1 MRYRRAVP
9 VPTVAAGAR
18 SSAGVAARKA
28 LEAYR
33 DGGALWAA
41 SLVADRIVPGG
52 VLRLWRDVRITP
64 DALRAQVAAI
74 LAAWGMGAE
83 AAAITNEHLL
93 YADLHGIDSHGCAM
107 LLTYQRD
114 LAAGLWRPD
123 AAVATVHEHDTTAL
137 LDGGGG
143 LGHVPAD
150 AAMRLAIVK
159 CRTHGVGVVAV
170 RNSGH
175 FGAAGSYAAL
185 ATREGLIGLA
195 TTSTRVP
202 SVVPTFG
209 VDARLG
215 TNPIAFAAPAASEP
229 PFLLDMATSTAPLG
243 RLGVAAHRGRSIP
256 RGWALD
262 ARGAPETSARRAIDA
277 RRLTPLG
284 GSREQGSHKGY
295 GLAAMVEILSAVL
308 PGTRRATAEPGSI
321 PRVGHF
327 FLALDPARFRGDGG
341 FATDLDALV
350 ASLRDTRAIDPTSR
364 VQVAGDPE
372 RDAAIERT
380 RDGIPLPRAVL
391 EGIRHVAR
399 ASGAPFL
406 LAPGTSG

>member
-1 MRYRRAVP
+1 VPGGETAKPGRA
-9 VPTVAAGAR
+9 
-18 SSAGVAARKA
+18 AARKV

-33 DGGALWAA
+33 DSGARWAA
-41 SLVADRIVPGG
+41 SLVADRVVPGV
-52 VLRLWRDVRITP
+52 VLRLWRDVRVAP
-64 DALRAQVAAI
+64 DVLRAQVAAI
-74 LAAWGMGAE
+74 LAAWGMDART
-83 AAAITNEHLL
+83 ATITIEHLV
-93 YADLHGIDSHGCAM
+93 YADLHGIDSHGSAM
-107 LLTYQRD
+107 LRTYQRD

-123 AAVATVHEHDTTAL
+123 AAVTTVHEHDTTAL

-143 LGHVPAD
+143 LGHAPAD

-159 CRTHGVGVVAV
+159 CRAHGVGVVAV

-175 FGAAGSYAAL
+175 FGAAGSYASL
-185 ATREGLIGLA
+185 ATRAGLIGVA

-243 RLGVAAHRGRSIP
+243 RLGVSARRGRSIP

-262 ARGAPETSARRAIDA
+262 ARGRPETNARRAIEA

-308 PGTRRATAEPGSI
+308 PGTRRATADAGEV

-327 FLALDPARFRGDGG
+327 FLALDPARFRDDGG
-341 FATDLDALV
+341 FANALDALL
-350 ASLRDTRAIDPTSR
+350 ATLRDTPPVDRASP
-364 VQVAGDPE
+364 VQIAGDPE
-372 RDAAIERT
+372 RAAGVERT
-380 RDGIPLPRAVL
+380 RDGIPLPRAVV
-391 EGIRHVAR
+391 EDIRHVAR
-399 ASGAPFL
+399 SCGAPFL
-406 LAPGTSG
+406 LAPGARA